1 MRYTPHNYQH
11 RAIHHILTHDSSVLL
26 LGMGLGKTSITLTA
40 LAALHNT
47 GQSGKT
53 LIIAPK
59 RVALTTWPEE
69 LAKWDHLAGLD
80 AVVLTGS
87 PAQRQALLD
96 DSAPLHIINRENVP
110 WLVQTL
116 GNAWPYDTVVIDE
129 LSSFKNASSKRNRA
143 LCRVRPHI
151 HRMIGLTGTPTPNG
165 LLDLFGQYKL
175 IDPSIFG
182 TRITAYRE
190 RYFQPTTY
198 VYGRPVG
205 WEPRQGAQD
214 AIYEAIRPVTISMTA
229 EDYLD
234 VPEAIFVNHAVAIPP
249 KARATYDTLKR
260 DLVTHINTETI
271 DASSAATLAGKLLQL
286 SAGAIYTD
294 PTSAEWVDVHDAKLD
309 GLEDLVEAA
318 NGQPLLVAYWYTH
331 DRERILAR
339 VPQAR
344 VLDVEQDFADWN
356 AGKISVGLIHPASA
370 GHGLNLQAGGHI
382 LVWFSLT
389 WSLEL
394 YQQTNARLH
403 RQGQQMP
410 VSIIHLVGEDTFDE
424 RVLEVLARKGVGQA
438 ALVDAVK
445 AELNQRK
452 ENHDRTAM
460 CPA

>member
-1 MRYTPHNYQH
+1 MRFEPHNYQ
-11 RAIHHILTHDSSVLL
+11 RAAITHLLLHPNAVLL
-26 LGMGLGKTSITLTA
+26 LDMGLGKTVITLTA
-40 LAALHNT
+40 LTSLLANQLAH
-47 GQSGKT
+47 KV

-59 RVALTTWPEE
+59 RVATHTWPAE
-69 LAKWDHLAGLD
+69 LAKWDHLAGLN

-87 PAQRQALLD
+87 PAQRQALLED
-96 DSAPLHIINRENVP
+96 PAPLHIINRENIP

-151 HRMIGLTGTPTPNG
+151 NRMIGLTGTPTPNG

-182 TRITAYRE
+182 TRITTYRE

-205 WEPRQGAQD
+205 WEPRPGAQD
-214 AIYEAIRPVTISMTA
+214 AIYGAIRPVTMSMAA

-234 VPEAIFVNHAVAIPP
+234 VPEAIFVNHAVVIPP

-260 DLVTHINTETI
+260 NLIAHINTETI

-309 GLEDLVEAA
+309 ALEDLVEAA
-318 NGQPLLVAYWYTH
+318 NGQPLLVAYWYAH
-331 DRERILAR
+331 DIARIKDRFPNAR
-339 VPQAR
+339 L
-344 VLDVEQDFADWN
+344 LDTAQDFEDWN
-356 AGKISVGLIHPASA
+356 KGLIPIGLIHPASA
-370 GHGLNLQAGGHI
+370 GHGLNLQAGGHLI
-382 LVWFSLT
+382 VWYTLT

-394 YQQTNARLH
+394 YQQLNARLH
-403 RQGQQMP
+403 RQGQKQP
-410 VSIIHLVGEDTFDE
+410 VTITHLVTKDTIDA
-424 RVLEVLARKGVGQA
+424 RVLASLGRKDSTQA

-445 AELNQRK
+445 AELGR
-452 ENHDRTAM
+452 EV
-460 CPA
+460 

>member
-11 RAIHHILTHDSSVLL
+11 RAISHILTHHNTVLL

-47 GQSGKT
+47 GQAGKT

-59 RVALTTWPEE
+59 RVATHTWPAE
-69 LAKWDHLAGLD
+69 LTKWDHLASLSS
-80 AVVLTGS
+80 VVLAGS
-87 PAQRQALLD
+87 PAKRQALLED
-96 DSAPLHIINRENVP
+96 PAPLHIINRENVP

-116 GNAWPYDTVVIDE
+116 GDRWDYDTVVIDE

-143 LCRVRPHI
+143 LTRVRGRI
-151 HRMIGLTGTPTPNG
+151 TRMIGLTGTPTSTG

-214 AIYEAIRPVTISMTA
+214 AIYEAIRPVTMSMTA

-234 VPEAIFVNHAVAIPP
+234 VPEAIFVNHAVSIPP
-249 KARATYDTLKR
+249 KARTTYDTLKR

-271 DASSAATLAGKLLQL
+271 DATSAATLAGKLLQL

-294 PTSAEWVDVHDAKLD
+294 PNSTEWIDVHNAKLD
-309 GLEDLVEAA
+309 ALEDLVEAA

-331 DRERILAR
+331 DLAR
-339 VPQAR
+339 IRKRVPNAR
-344 VLDVEQDFADWN
+344 LLDTAQDFEDWN
-356 AGKISVGLIHPASA
+356 KGLIPVGLIHPASA
-370 GHGLNLQAGGHI
+370 GHGLNLQAGGHLI
-382 LVWFSLT
+382 VWYTLT

-394 YQQTNARLH
+394 YQQLNARLH
-403 RQGQQMP
+403 RQGQQHP
-410 VSIIHLVGEDTFDE
+410 VTITHLVAEDTIDA
-424 RVLEVLARKGVGQA
+424 RVLVSLTRKDATQA

-445 AELNQRK
+445 AELLLQK
-452 ENHDRTAM
+452 KVA
-460 CPA
+460 A

>member
-1 MRYTPHNYQH
+1 MRFAPHNYQ
-11 RAIHHILTHDSSVLL
+11 RQAIAHILLHPNSVLL
-26 LGMGLGKTSITLTA
+26 LDMGLGKTVITLTA
-40 LAALHNT
+40 LTSLLANQLAHKVLVV
-47 GQSGKT
+47 
-53 LIIAPK
+53 APK
-59 RVALTTWPEE
+59 RVATHTWPAE
-69 LAKWDHLAGLD
+69 LAKWDHLVGLD

-87 PAQRQALLD
+87 PAKRQALLE

-110 WLVQTL
+110 WLVQTI
-116 GNAWPYDTVVIDE
+116 GKNWPYDTVVIDE

-143 LCRVRPHI
+143 LTRVRPHI
-151 HRMIGLTGTPTPNG
+151 HRMIGLTGTPTSTG

-175 IDPSIFG
+175 IDPTIFG
-182 TRITAYRE
+182 TRITTYRE

-234 VPEAIFVNHAVAIPP
+234 IPEAIFVNHAVAIPP

-331 DRERILAR
+331 DLAR
-339 VPQAR
+339 IKNRFPNAR
-344 VLDVEQDFADWN
+344 PLDTAQDFEDWN
-356 AGKISVGLIHPASA
+356 NGQIQLGLIHPASA
-370 GHGLNLQAGGHI
+370 GHGLNLQAGGHL
-382 LVWFSLT
+382 LVWFTLT

-394 YQQTNARLH
+394 YQQLNARLH
-403 RQGQQMP
+403 RQGQQHP
-410 VSIIHLVGEDTFDE
+410 VTITHLVAEDTIDA
-424 RVLEVLARKGVGQA
+424 RVLASLGRKDSTQA

-445 AELNQRK
+445 AELNQ
-452 ENHDRTAM
+452 
-460 CPA
+460 

>member
-1 MRYTPHNYQH
+1 MRFAPHNYQ
-11 RAIHHILTHDSSVLL
+11 RQAIAHILLHPNSVLL
-26 LGMGLGKTSITLTA
+26 LDMGLGKTVITLTA
-40 LAALHNT
+40 LTSLLKNQLAH
-47 GQSGKT
+47 KV

-59 RVALTTWPEE
+59 RVATHTWPAE

-87 PAQRQALLD
+87 PAQRQALLED
-96 DSAPLHIINRENVP
+96 PAPLHIINRENVP

-116 GNAWPYDTVVIDE
+116 GNRWDYDTVVIDE

-143 LCRVRPHI
+143 LTRVRPYI
-151 HRMIGLTGTPTPNG
+151 NRMIGLTGTPTPNG
-165 LLDLFGQYKL
+165 LLDLFGQYKI

-331 DRERILAR
+331 DLAR
-339 VPQAR
+339 IKDRFPNAR
-344 VLDVEQDFADWN
+344 LLDTAQDFEDWN
-356 AGKISVGLIHPASA
+356 KGLIPIGLIHPASA
-370 GHGLNLQAGGHI
+370 GHGLNLQAGGHL
-382 LVWFSLT
+382 LVWFTLT

-394 YQQTNARLH
+394 YQQLNARLH
-403 RQGQQMP
+403 RQGQQHP
-410 VSIIHLVGEDTFDE
+410 VTITHLVAEDTIDA
-424 RVLEVLARKGVGQA
+424 RVLASLDKKDTTQA
-438 ALVDAVK
+438 ALVEAVK
-445 AELNQRK
+445 TELAQEAHR
-452 ENHDRTAM
+452 DSQQ
-460 CPA
+460 

>member
-47 GQSGKT
+47 GQAGKT

-59 RVALTTWPEE
+59 RVATHTWPDE

-87 PAQRQALLD
+87 PAKRQALLE
-96 DSAPLHIINRENVP
+96 DSAPLHIINRELLP
-110 WLVQTL
+110 WLVTHH
-116 GNAWPYDTVVIDE
+116 GKDWPYDTVVIDE

-143 LCRVRPHI
+143 LTRVRPYI
-151 HRMIGLTGTPTPNG
+151 NRMIGLTGTPTPNG

-182 TRITAYRE
+182 TRITTYRE

-214 AIYEAIRPVTISMTA
+214 AIHEAIRPVTISMTA

-234 VPEAIFVNHAVAIPP
+234 VPEAIFVNHTVAIPP

-331 DRERILAR
+331 DLAR
-339 VPQAR
+339 IKDRFPNAR
-344 VLDVEQDFADWN
+344 LLDTAQDFEDWN
-356 AGKISVGLIHPASA
+356 KGLIPIGLIHPASA
-370 GHGLNLQAGGHI
+370 GHGLNLQAGGHL
-382 LVWFSLT
+382 LVWFTLT

-394 YQQTNARLH
+394 YQQLNARLH
-403 RQGQQMP
+403 RQGQQ
-410 VSIIHLVGEDTFDE
+410 HLVTITHLVAEDTIDA
-424 RVLEVLARKGVGQA
+424 RVLASLDKKDTTQA
-438 ALVDAVK
+438 ALVEAVK
-445 AELNQRK
+445 TELAQEAHR
-452 ENHDRTAM
+452 DSQQ
-460 CPA
+460 

>member
-11 RAIHHILTHDSSVLL
+11 RAISHILTHHNTVLL

-47 GQSGKT
+47 GQAGKT

-59 RVALTTWPEE
+59 RVATHTWPAE
-69 LAKWDHLAGLD
+69 LTKWDHLASLSS
-80 AVVLTGS
+80 VVLTGS
-87 PAQRQALLD
+87 PAKRQALLED
-96 DSAPLHIINRENVP
+96 PAPLHIINRENVP

-116 GNAWPYDTVVIDE
+116 GDRWDYDTVVIDE

-143 LCRVRPHI
+143 LTRVRGRI
-151 HRMIGLTGTPTPNG
+151 TRMIGLTGTPTSTG

-175 IDPSIFG
+175 IDPTIFG
-182 TRITAYRE
+182 TRITEYRDK
-190 RYFQPTTY
+190 YFQPTTY

-214 AIYEAIRPVTISMTA
+214 AIYEAIRPVTMSMTA

-234 VPEAIFVNHAVAIPP
+234 VPEAIFVNHAVSIPP
-249 KARATYDTLKR
+249 KARTTYDTLKR

-271 DASSAATLAGKLLQL
+271 DATSAATLAGKLLQL

-294 PTSAEWVDVHDAKLD
+294 PNSTEWVDVHDAKLD
-309 GLEDLVEAA
+309 ALEDLVEAA

-331 DRERILAR
+331 DLAR
-339 VPQAR
+339 IKDRFPNAR
-344 VLDVEQDFADWN
+344 LLDTAQDFDAWN
-356 AGKISVGLIHPASA
+356 RGEIPLALIHPASA
-370 GHGLNLQAGGHI
+370 GHGLNLQAGGHLI
-382 LVWFSLT
+382 VWYTLT

-394 YQQTNARLH
+394 YQQLNARLY
-403 RQGQQMP
+403 RQGQTHP
-410 VSIIHLVGEDTFDE
+410 VTITHLVTEDTIDA
-424 RVLEVLARKGVGQA
+424 RVLASLSRKDATQS

-445 AELNQRK
+445 AEV
-452 ENHDRTAM
+452 A
-460 CPA
+460 A

>member
-1 MRYTPHNYQH
+1 MRFVPHDYQ
-11 RAIHHILTHDSSVLL
+11 RQAIAHILLHPNSVLL
-26 LGMGLGKTSITLTA
+26 LDMGLGKTVITLTA
-40 LAALHNT
+40 LTSLLANQLARKVLVV
-47 GQSGKT
+47 
-53 LIIAPK
+53 APK
-59 RVALTTWPEE
+59 RVATHTWPAE

-87 PAQRQALLD
+87 PAQRQALLE

-116 GNAWPYDTVVIDE
+116 GNRWDYDTVVIDE

-151 HRMIGLTGTPTPNG
+151 NRMIGLTGTPTPNG
-165 LLDLFGQYKL
+165 LLDLFGQYKI

-182 TRITAYRE
+182 TRITTYRE

-260 DLVTHINTETI
+260 NLVTHINTETI

-331 DRERILAR
+331 DLAR
-339 VPQAR
+339 IKDRFPNAR
-344 VLDVEQDFADWN
+344 LLDTAQDFEDWN
-356 AGKISVGLIHPASA
+356 NGQVPIGLIHPASA
-370 GHGLNLQAGGHI
+370 GHGLNLQAGGHL
-382 LVWFSLT
+382 LVWYSLT

-394 YQQTNARLH
+394 YQQLNARLH
-403 RQGQQMP
+403 RQGQQHP
-410 VSIIHLVGEDTFDE
+410 VTITHLVTQDTIDA
-424 RVLEVLARKGVGQA
+424 RVLASLDKKDTTQA
-438 ALVDAVK
+438 ALVEAVK
-445 AELNQRK
+445 TELAQEAHR
-452 ENHDRTAM
+452 DSQQ
-460 CPA
+460 

>member
-47 GQSGKT
+47 GQAGKT

-59 RVALTTWPEE
+59 RVAHTTWPAE

-87 PAQRQALLD
+87 PAKRQALLED
-96 DSAPLHIINRENVP
+96 PAPLHIINRENLP

-116 GNAWPYDTVVIDE
+116 GNRWDYDTVVIDE

-143 LCRVRPHI
+143 LTRVRPYI
-151 HRMIGLTGTPTPNG
+151 NRMIGLTGTPTPNG

-182 TRITAYRE
+182 TRITTYRE

-318 NGQPLLVAYWYTH
+318 NGQPLLVAYWFRH
-331 DRERILAR
+331 DLERITAR
-339 VPQAR
+339 FPQAR
-344 VLDVEQDFADWN
+344 RLDTVEDFDAWN
-356 AGKISVGLIHPASA
+356 RGEIPLALIHPASA
-370 GHGLNLQAGGHI
+370 GHGLNLQAGGHLI
-382 LVWFSLT
+382 VWFTLT

-394 YQQTNARLH
+394 YQQLNARLH
-403 RQGQQMP
+403 RQGQTHP
-410 VSIIHLVGEDTFDE
+410 VTVTHL
-424 RVLEVLARKGVGQA
+424 LARDTIDTRIHE
-438 ALVDAVK
+438 ALTRKETTQHALIDAVK
-445 AELNQRK
+445 AELTVTN
-452 ENHDRTAM
+452 
-460 CPA
+460 

>member
-47 GQSGKT
+47 GQAGKT

-59 RVALTTWPEE
+59 RVAHTTWPAE
-69 LAKWDHLAGLD
+69 LTKWDHLAGLN

-87 PAQRQALLD
+87 PAKRLRLRD
-96 DSAPLHIINRENVP
+96 DPAPLHIINRENVP
-110 WLVQTL
+110 WLVQAL
-116 GNAWPYDTVVIDE
+116 GNRWDYDTVVIDE

-151 HRMIGLTGTPTPNG
+151 HRIIGLTGTPTSTG

-205 WEPRQGAQD
+205 WEPRPGAQD
-214 AIYEAIRPVTISMTA
+214 TIYEAIRPVTMSMTA

-234 VPEAIFVNHAVAIPP
+234 VPEAIFVNHAVSIPP
-249 KARATYDTLKR
+249 KARSTYDALKR

-286 SAGAIYTD
+286 SSGAIYTG
-294 PTSAEWVDVHDAKLD
+294 PNTAEWVDVHDAKLD
-309 GLEDLVEAA
+309 ALEDLVEAA

-331 DRERILAR
+331 DLARIRERFPSAR
-339 VPQAR
+339 L
-344 VLDVEQDFADWN
+344 LDTAQDFEDWN
-356 AGKISVGLIHPASA
+356 KGLIPIGLIHPASA
-370 GHGLNLQAGGHI
+370 GHGLNLQAGGHL
-382 LVWFSLT
+382 LVWFTLT

-394 YQQTNARLH
+394 YQQLNARLH
-403 RQGQQMP
+403 RQGQTHP
-410 VSIIHLVGEDTFDE
+410 VTITHLVTQNTIDA
-424 RVLEVLARKGVGQA
+424 RVLASLTRKDA
-438 ALVDAVK
+438 AQSALIGAVK
-445 AELNQRK
+445 AELATN
-452 ENHDRTAM
+452 
-460 CPA
+460 

>member
-11 RAIHHILTHDSSVLL
+11 RAISHILTHHNTVLL
-26 LGMGLGKTSITLTA
+26 LGMGLGKTVITLTA

-47 GQSGKT
+47 GQAGKT

-59 RVALTTWPEE
+59 RVATHTWPTE
-69 LAKWDHLAGLD
+69 LTKWDHLASLSS
-80 AVVLTGS
+80 VVLTGS
-87 PAQRQALLD
+87 PAKRQALLE
-96 DSAPLHIINRENVP
+96 DSAPLHIINRENAP

-116 GNAWPYDTVVIDE
+116 GDRWDYDTVVIDE

-143 LCRVRPHI
+143 LTRVRGRI
-151 HRMIGLTGTPTPNG
+151 TRMIGLTGTPTSTG

-190 RYFQPTTY
+190 RYFQPSTY

-214 AIYEAIRPVTISMTA
+214 AIYEAIRPVTMSMVA

-234 VPEAIFVNHAVAIPP
+234 VPEAIFVNHAVSIPP
-249 KARATYDTLKR
+249 KARATYDALKR
-260 DLVTHINTETI
+260 DLVTHIDTETI

-294 PTSAEWVDVHDAKLD
+294 PNSTEWVDVHDAKLD
-309 GLEDLVEAA
+309 ALEDLVEAA

-331 DRERILAR
+331 DLAR
-339 VPQAR
+339 IKDRFPNAR
-344 VLDVEQDFADWN
+344 LLDTAQDFDAWN
-356 AGKISVGLIHPASA
+356 RGEIPLALIHPASA
-370 GHGLNLQAGGHI
+370 GHGLNLQAGGHLI
-382 LVWFSLT
+382 VWYTLT

-394 YQQTNARLH
+394 YQQLNARLY
-403 RQGQQMP
+403 RQGQTHP
-410 VSIIHLVGEDTFDE
+410 VTITHLVTEDTIDA
-424 RVLEVLARKGVGQA
+424 RVLASLSRKDATQS

-445 AELNQRK
+445 AEV
-452 ENHDRTAM
+452 A
-460 CPA
+460 A

>member
-11 RAIHHILTHDSSVLL
+11 RAISHILTHHNTVLL

-47 GQSGKT
+47 GQAGKT

-59 RVALTTWPEE
+59 RVATHTWPAE
-69 LAKWDHLAGLD
+69 LTKWDHLASLSS
-80 AVVLTGS
+80 VVLTGS
-87 PAQRQALLD
+87 PAKRQALLED
-96 DSAPLHIINRENVP
+96 PAPLHIINRENVP

-116 GNAWPYDTVVIDE
+116 GKNWPYDTVVIDE

-143 LCRVRPHI
+143 LMKVRGRI
-151 HRMIGLTGTPTPNG
+151 TRMIGLTGTPTSTG

-190 RYFQPTTY
+190 RYFQPSTY

-214 AIYEAIRPVTISMTA
+214 AIYEAIRPVTMSMTA

-234 VPEAIFVNHAVAIPP
+234 VPEAIFVNHAVSIPP
-249 KARATYDTLKR
+249 KARTTYDTLKR

-271 DASSAATLAGKLLQL
+271 DATSAATLAGKLLQL

-294 PTSAEWVDVHDAKLD
+294 PNSTEWVDVHDAKLD
-309 GLEDLVEAA
+309 ALEDLVEAA

-331 DRERILAR
+331 DLAR
-339 VPQAR
+339 IKDRFPNAR
-344 VLDVEQDFADWN
+344 LLDTAQDFDAWN
-356 AGKISVGLIHPASA
+356 RGEIPLALIHPASA
-370 GHGLNLQAGGHI
+370 GHGLNLQAGGHLI
-382 LVWFSLT
+382 VWYTLT

-394 YQQTNARLH
+394 YQQLNARLY
-403 RQGQQMP
+403 RQGQTHP
-410 VSIIHLVGEDTFDE
+410 VTITHLVTEDTIDA
-424 RVLEVLARKGVGQA
+424 RVLASLSRKDATQS

-445 AELNQRK
+445 AEV
-452 ENHDRTAM
+452 A
-460 CPA
+460 A

>member
-11 RAIHHILTHDSSVLL
+11 RAIHHILTHHNTVLL

-47 GQSGKT
+47 GQAGKT

-59 RVALTTWPEE
+59 RVATHTWPAE

-87 PAQRQALLD
+87 PAQRQALLED
-96 DSAPLHIINRENVP
+96 PAPLHIINRENVP

-116 GNAWPYDTVVIDE
+116 GNRWDYDTVVIDE

-143 LCRVRPHI
+143 LCRVRPYI
-151 HRMIGLTGTPTPNG
+151 HRMIGLTGTPTSTG

-182 TRITAYRE
+182 TRITTYRE

-214 AIYEAIRPVTISMTA
+214 AIYAAIRPVTISMTA

-331 DRERILAR
+331 DLAR
-339 VPQAR
+339 IKDRFPNAR
-344 VLDVEQDFADWN
+344 LLDTAQDFEDWN
-356 AGKISVGLIHPASA
+356 KGLIPIGLIHPASA
-370 GHGLNLQAGGHI
+370 GHGLNLQAGGHL
-382 LVWFSLT
+382 LVWFTLT

-394 YQQTNARLH
+394 YQQLNARLH
-403 RQGQQMP
+403 RQGQQHP
-410 VSIIHLVGEDTFDE
+410 VTITHLVAEDTIDA
-424 RVLEVLARKGVGQA
+424 RVLASLDKKDTTQA

-445 AELNQRK
+445 AEV
-452 ENHDRTAM
+452 A
-460 CPA
+460 A

>member
-1 MRYTPHNYQH
+1 
-11 RAIHHILTHDSSVLL
+11 
-26 LGMGLGKTSITLTA
+26 MGLGKTVITLTA
-40 LAALHNT
+40 LQALLKNQLAHRV
-47 GQSGKT
+47 
-53 LIIAPK
+53 LVIAPK
-59 RVALTTWPEE
+59 RVALTTWPQE

-80 AVVLTGS
+80 AINITGT
-87 PAQRQALLD
+87 PTQRATLANTPTQI
-96 DSAPLHIINRENVP
+96 HIINRELVP
-110 WLVQTL
+110 WLVTHH
-116 GNAWPYDTVVIDE
+116 GTDWPYDTVVIDE

-151 HRMIGLTGTPTPNG
+151 NRIIGLTGTPTSTG

-182 TRITAYRE
+182 TRITTYRE

-234 VPEAIFVNHAVAIPP
+234 VPEAIFVNHAVVIPP

-331 DRERILAR
+331 DLAR
-339 VPQAR
+339 IKDRFPNAR
-344 VLDVEQDFADWN
+344 LLDTAQDFEDWN
-356 AGKISVGLIHPASA
+356 KGLIPIGLIHPASA
-370 GHGLNLQAGGHI
+370 GHGLNLQAGGHL
-382 LVWFSLT
+382 LVWFTLT

-394 YQQTNARLH
+394 YQQLNARLH
-403 RQGQQMP
+403 RQGQTHP
-410 VSIIHLVGEDTFDE
+410 VTITHLVAEDTIDA
-424 RVLEVLARKGVGQA
+424 RVLASLGRKDSTQA

-445 AELNQRK
+445 AELNQ
-452 ENHDRTAM
+452 
-460 CPA
+460 